1 MMRFVQS
8 TLLITWELKQAHG
21 NSVFESPYVI
31 QDDKDLCKKK
41 GKLVKL
47 TRQSLE
53 LERVLEVGLG
63 LNLDLKFW
71 THVPNRPDKFLS
83 LTQA

>member
-31 QDDKDLCKKK
+31 QDEKDHFKKK
-41 GKLVKL
+41 GKQTKP
-47 TRQSLE
+47 T
-53 LERVLEVGLG
+53 
-63 LNLDLKFW
+63 LN
-71 THVPNRPDKFLS
+71 
-83 LTQA
+83 